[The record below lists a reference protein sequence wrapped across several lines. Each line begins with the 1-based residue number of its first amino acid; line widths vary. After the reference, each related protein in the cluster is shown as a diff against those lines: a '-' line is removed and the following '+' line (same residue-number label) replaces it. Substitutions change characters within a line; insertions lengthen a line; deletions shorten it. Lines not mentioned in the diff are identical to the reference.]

1 MIYGKLDMAMTS
13 DVDGSKTN
21 LSYSHK
27 VGGEFESGLLPLKCG
42 TKPPPMN
49 KSANGRDRTWP
60 SVSPRDPAISVVRME
75 GILVDRSIS
84 RSLRTNAQESMLGCP
99 VLRQL
104 LSLHSFYYLGNLDSC
119 AR

>member
-1 MIYGKLDMAMTS
+1 MELASQSRQGPAFLSGTGTLCPSLADDLREVGYGHDERC
-13 DVDGSKTN
+13 GWSKTN

-27 VGGEFESGLLPLKCG
+27 EGGEFESGLLPLKCG

-49 KSANGRDRTWP
+49 KSAIGRDRTWP

-84 RSLRTNAQESMLGCP
+84 RS
-99 VLRQL
+99 
-104 LSLHSFYYLGNLDSC
+104 
-119 AR
+119 